1 MDLYLVRLKKFEIYA
16 LANGMDEAYQKVRQ
30 KLDEKDDEKD
40 YGFSGDRELVG
51 VDVVAKNWSTNGYIN
66 WSENKAIVV

>member
-30 KLDEKDDEKD
+30 KLDEKD
-40 YGFSGDRELVG
+40 YGFSCDRNLVG
-51 VDVVAKNWSTNGYIN
+51 VDVVAKNWSKDGYVN
-66 WSENKAIVV
+66 LSDNKAIVV

>member
-30 KLDEKDDEKD
+30 KLDETYLPAQSSDGETILTSRIHNFDDC
-40 YGFSGDRELVG
+40 
-51 VDVVAKNWSTNGYIN
+51 DVNES
-66 WSENKAIVV
+66 

>member
-30 KLDEKDDEKD
+30 KLDEKY
-40 YGFSGDRELVG
+40 YGFSVDRELVG
-51 VDVVAKNWSTNGYIN
+51 VDVVAKNWSMNDYIN
-66 WSENKAIVV
+66 LFENKAIVV

>member
-1 MDLYLVRLKKFEIYA
+1 MDLHLVRLKKFEIYA
-16 LANGMDEAYQKVRQ
+16 LANGMDKAYQ
-30 KLDEKDDEKD
+30 
-40 YGFSGDRELVG
+40 G

>member
-30 KLDEKDDEKD
+30 KLDEKD

-51 VDVVAKNWSTNGYIN
+51 VDVVAKNWSTTSYVNL
-66 WSENKAIVV
+66 SENKAIAV